1 MERLGSFIA
10 DQWYLFLALIVILAL
25 LFVNLGKTRLL
36 GYREIKPTEAVE
48 LINHDGAVVIDT
60 RDAEEFDRGHIVNAL
75 NLPFSSLE
83 DRIRDLD
90 EYRDHAVIVC
100 CANGRK
106 SAHAG
111 AILRGNGF
119 HTVYKLAG
127 GLRSW
132 ENAGFPLNRI

>member
-1 MERLGSFIA
+1 MQRLGSFIA

-25 LFVNLGKTRLL
+25 LFVNLSKTRLL
-36 GYREIKPTEAVE
+36 GYREVKPVEAVQ
-48 LINHDGAVVIDT
+48 LINHDDAVVIDT
-60 RDAEEFDRGHIVNAL
+60 RDGEEFEKGHIVNAI
-75 NLPFSSLE
+75 NMPYASLE

-90 EYRDHAVIVC
+90 DYRDRAIIVC

-119 HTVYKLAG
+119 RTVYKLSG
-127 GLRSW
+127 GLVAW
-132 ENAGFPLNRI
+132 ESAGFPLNRS